1 MFDIGFPELA
11 LASIVAL
18 LVLGPERLPAA
29 LRTLGL
35 WLGRLRRSYNNV
47 KTEIEREIG
56 MDDVRRQL
64 HNEQI
69 MSEVERMQQDVK
81 NVKSE
86 ITDAASG
93 MAPGEL
99 ADHPDIAGGEDKPS
113 NSISTTSPTQS
124 EPAPIEPVP
133 EADPEADP
141 AADPDSTAAPDPAP
155 PLASS
160 RDDQHL
166 DGAQEES
173 QNRGG

>member
-35 WLGRLRRSYNNV
+35 WLGRLRRSYHNV

-93 MAPGEL
+93 LAPGEL
-99 ADHPDIAGGEDKPS
+99 ADHPDIAGGDDEPS
-113 NSISTTSPTQS
+113 NSISTTSPAQS
-124 EPAPIEPVP
+124 EPVP
-133 EADPEADP
+133 EPDP
-141 AADPDSTAAPDPAP
+141 AANPDSIAAPEPAP
-155 PLASS
+155 PRASTP
-160 RDDQHL
+160 DDQHL
-166 DGAQEES
+166 DDAQEES